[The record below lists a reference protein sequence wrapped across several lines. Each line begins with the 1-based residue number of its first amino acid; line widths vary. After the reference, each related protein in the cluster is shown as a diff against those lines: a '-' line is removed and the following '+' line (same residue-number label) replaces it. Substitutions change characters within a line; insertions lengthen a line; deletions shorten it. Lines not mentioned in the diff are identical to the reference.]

1 MKKDQSYRGKRRTPE
16 EYVEREVEMPSKI
29 QIEMAKAQAEMVDTL
44 RDINDNT
51 KKIESKILGRERNVA
66 LFIDHDNLISG
77 GVEYDRAAIISIAK
91 RYGRISNAKVY
102 FDVGGESSESFYNY
116 FLHGV
121 QMVYAPKWKYEQAGG
136 KSIADPML
144 MCDIIEALHDCPWI
158 DVFVIVTGDK
168 DFVIPIRKIAE
179 HGKYAVIIARESRLA
194 DVLVKECERNGF
206 DVIRLKEV

>member
-1 MKKDQSYRGKRRTPE
+1 MYREEGKKEGKGYRQSYGGKRRAKE
-16 EYVEREVEMPSKI
+16 EEDRAY
-29 QIEMAKAQAEMVDTL
+29 QAAYQAEVLANLKNIDTT
-44 RDINDNT
+44 T
-51 KKIESKILGRERNVA
+51 KMIDAKIMGRERNVA
-66 LFIDHDNLISG
+66 LFIDHDNLVSG
-77 GVEYDRAAIISIAK
+77 GVEYDRAAIIGIAK
-91 RYGRISNAKVY
+91 RYGRISSAKVY
-102 FDVGGESSESFYNY
+102 FDIGGESSESFYNY

-121 QMVYAPKWKYEQAGG
+121 QMVYAPKWKYEQTGG

-179 HGKYAVIIARESRLA
+179 HGKTAVIIARETRLA

-206 DVIRLKEV
+206 DVIRLREV